1 MTDDV
6 LCSLA
11 IVVHTRLDNVPAI
24 LRFIEDQGDRI
35 IFQTTAPKG
44 EKLFIRR
51 QDPQEAIERA
61 AQEGRAP

>member
-1 MTDDV
+1 MANEV

-11 IVVHTRLDNVPAI
+11 LVVHTRLDNVPAI
-24 LRFIEDQGDRI
+24 LRFIEEQGDRV

-51 QDPQEAIERA
+51 QDPQEAIEGA
-61 AQEGRAP
+61 AAGGRAP